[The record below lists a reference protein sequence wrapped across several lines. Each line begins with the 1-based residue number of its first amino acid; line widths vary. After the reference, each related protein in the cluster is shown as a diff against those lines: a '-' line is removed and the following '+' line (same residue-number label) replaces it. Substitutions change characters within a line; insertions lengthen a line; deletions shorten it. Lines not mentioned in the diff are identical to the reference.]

1 MLAFNLSVFF
11 RNLRGEEVAF
21 SARSAQTELHFIGG
35 VVALQEH
42 TDLTR
47 HLSVTLG
54 SGDLL
59 LRIAFEE
66 TEEEGPEEAD
76 VAVRLLREEEGGKEA
91 LLFRTSFRFAD
102 VSLKPVSEGE
112 DDQGDA
118 PPEEPEPPQPA

>member
-1 MLAFNLSVFF
+1 MLAFNLGVFF
-11 RNLRGEEVAF
+11 RNLRGEEVTFA
-21 SARSAQTELHFIGG
+21 ARTSECEVRFTGG
-35 VVALQEH
+35 VVTLQEQ

-54 SGDLL
+54 KGDLL